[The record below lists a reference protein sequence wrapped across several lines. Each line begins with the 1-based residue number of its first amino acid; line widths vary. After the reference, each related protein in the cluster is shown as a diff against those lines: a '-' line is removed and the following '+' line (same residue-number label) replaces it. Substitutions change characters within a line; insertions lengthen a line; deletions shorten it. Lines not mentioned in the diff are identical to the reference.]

1 MQGVHN
7 NVKAKN
13 TKKKP
18 AILLSIP
25 LIIFPKSNPHVI
37 QKSEEDGAGV
47 SDTNDAFLM
56 EVELDIIHKE
66 EKLVTK
72 PIHK

>member
-1 MQGVHN
+1 
-7 NVKAKN
+7 
-13 TKKKP
+13 
-18 AILLSIP
+18 
-25 LIIFPKSNPHVI
+25 VI